1 MFSSNKTAEPEVN
14 QSIPEGSNLDKFT
27 LWLIRFAC
35 IFIIIFFSGLFLAI
49 PILISLLKSQYIN
62 ISLGLKDVI
71 KSFLELYLN

>member
-1 MFSSNKTAEPEVN
+1 MFLSNETAETEVN

-49 PILISLLKSQYIN
+49 PILISLLKTQYIN
-62 ISLGLKDVI
+62 ISIGLKDVI
-71 KSFLELYLN
+71 KSFLELYLD